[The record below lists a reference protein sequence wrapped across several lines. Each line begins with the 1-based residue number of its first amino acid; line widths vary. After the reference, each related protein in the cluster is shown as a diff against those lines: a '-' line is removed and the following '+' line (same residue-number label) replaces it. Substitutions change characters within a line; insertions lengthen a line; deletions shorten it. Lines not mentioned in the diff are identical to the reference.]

1 VSAGVG
7 AAREEARTMEEQ
19 DSSGRRLSRADV
31 LKLAAGAGGA
41 ALLGTRAAAAA
52 AALDR
57 AVAESGRLQVL
68 DWAGYGN
75 DGGQA
80 MFAQYV
86 KKYPQ
91 NKPQYTYMTNEADAL
106 AKLHAGLKADL
117 FRPYVGWVKYFATS
131 GLVQPWDTRLISNF
145 KQLNPFMVKAGQYQ
159 GKQYGIPADWGFDA
173 ILYRTDK
180 VHPKSD
186 SWGLLFDE
194 RYKGKIAWFDD
205 GVAMFEMAGLYLRY
219 KDPWNQTDAQLKKA
233 QDLLKAKKR
242 LARLIWSSETNL
254 WEAFGSGDIW
264 IAYAWPN
271 DWVQMKKKGL
281 PVRYMRPKEKPIAWV
296 GMFMLLEGTS
306 RPRLA
311 HAYVDAWSSAK
322 SAKWLEDN
330 YGYGH
335 ANTVARPSSSDLLR
349 ALQLTNP
356 RAVTEPNAHLDRDV
370 PRRQLYAK
378 LWEEVKAS

>member
-1 VSAGVG
+1 
-7 AAREEARTMEEQ
+7 M
-19 DSSGRRLSRADV
+19 DSEHTGLERRLDRQSL
-31 LKLAAGAGGA
+31 LKLAAVAGGA
-41 ALLGTRAAAAA
+41 GLVGGRTAIANAMRSSAA
-52 AALDR
+52 
-57 AVAESGRLQVL
+57 AESGRLQVL

-86 KKYPQ
+86 KSHAAD
-91 NKPQYTYMTNEADAL
+91 KPQFTYMTNESDAL
-106 AKLHAGLKADL
+106 AKLHAGLKPDL

-131 GLVQPWDTRLISNF
+131 GLVQPWDTSLIPNF
-145 KQLNPFMVKAGQYQ
+145 KHLNPFMVKAGQYN
-159 GKQYGIPADWGFDA
+159 GKQYGIPDDWGFDA

-180 VHPKSD
+180 VTPKAK
-186 SWGLLFDE
+186 SWGLLFDD

-205 GVAMFEMAGLYLRY
+205 LGMLVMTGLYLGF
-219 KDPWNQTDAQLKKA
+219 KDPWNQSDAELQQAQKLLMSKK
-233 QDLLKAKKR
+233 KNV
-242 LARLIWSSETNL
+242 RLIWSSETNL

-281 PVRYMRPKEKPIAWV
+281 KVVYMHPKEKPIAWV
-296 GMFMLLEGTS
+296 GMFMLLQGTP
-306 RPRLA
+306 RPDLA
-311 HAYVDAWSSAK
+311 HAYVDAWSSTA

-335 ANTVARPSSSDLLR
+335 ANTVARPSSSDLLH

-356 RAVTEPNAHLDRDV
+356 KAVTEPNAHLDRDI
-370 PRRQLYAK
+370 PRRAVYAK
-378 LWEEVKAS
+378 AWEEVKAS